1 MLSSSLPPSIP
12 DSLLPSLPIPPLK
25 KKIKLRLNF
34 LKNLESRQM
43 AQVVKVLAMQAGG
56 PELAPRSHA
65 KSQARWH
72 TLIIAAWE
80 GGARGGP
87 GVY

>member
-1 MLSSSLPPSIP
+1 
-12 DSLLPSLPIPPLK
+12 
-25 KKIKLRLNF
+25 
-34 LKNLESRQM
+34 M

-80 GGARGGP
+80 GGARGALGFTDQP
-87 GVY
+87 AQPTRWTLGLGRDLSQN